1 MALWLGLAVWLASGG
16 ESAGALRSAVYVA
29 VTADADA
36 DADGADGADGAEGAG
51 WGWAVRDEV
60 VVRLR
65 PEEAGRGVRAIPA
78 DLGGQVRWVV
88 PRRGPVLAGA
98 AGGAGRMAE
107 ELVVVRLAAGTD
119 LAEAVRA
126 LSEHPRVA
134 YAEPNWRLRTTVE
147 PVDGTTGPT
156 PSDFEFGRQWGLENT
171 GQTGGVPG
179 ADIRARAAWEVTTG
193 SSNVVVAI
201 IDTGI
206 DRFHPDLAP
215 NLWRNA
221 GEVAGNGYDDDGN
234 GYVDDL
240 HGYDFVSRDGD
251 PMDDNLHGTHVAG
264 ILGAVGNDENGV
276 AGVAWSV
283 RLMALK
289 AFDETGSGT
298 LDHTLE
304 AIAYA
309 VAMRAD
315 IINASWGTTV
325 RSRALDEMVAEAVAR
340 GVVFVAAAGNNGNE
354 TRFFPAAVPE
364 AVAVGATD
372 HRDQSPTFS
381 NHGDFVD
388 LVAPGEGVHA
398 TVPNAAWSALSGTS
412 MAAPHVSGAVALL
425 LSVAPDLTP
434 GQVRTIL
441 RSQADELPL
450 DRYTGAGRLN
460 AARVVRVRDAL
471 PEAVI
476 DMPLE
481 WSGRLAVRGVAGG
494 YRFAGYRLEIG
505 EGRRPLEW
513 TLLRRDTRPAEGGVL
528 MADFDTSDFN
538 DGEYTVRLE
547 VENTE
552 GQVARERRGVTI
564 RNVRMASPRNN
575 DVLRAG
581 EEVTVRGSVAGQGR
595 VFEVAWGLGHQ
606 PTEWR
611 TDGVAL
617 RGGGRGPLVDGV
629 LATWDSRVAPADV
642 FVTFRLTAWRDGR
655 WVGESQARALH
666 LSGALREGWPRLLP
680 FEDEFPVGHWREFAV
695 ADLDG
700 DGRQEVVLVDH
711 GEPGGRVPRLL
722 VIEPDGSVRWA
733 RDLPG
738 GAPEYD
744 VPVIGDVD
752 GDGLAEIFVDTG
764 GGGWIHG
771 FRGDGEPLGGDWPVA
786 PGGTHFGKL
795 LADVTGDGRLELV
808 ALAGPPPDLVSDPRR
823 ALVVL
828 DAGGRLM
835 ERWDVAGCGEHEINV
850 PELRPAVANLDDDPA
865 LEIVVVDGCQSVSA
879 FKLGRSEG
887 PVWTAHTEA
896 FLVASPVAG
905 DLDGDGREEVILG
918 GVARGRGQPGGL
930 YVWDREGGRRPGW
943 PVLTGQSFHASAA
956 LADLTGD
963 GRLEIILPSWDS
975 GSLHVV
981 RDDGFELPGWPVRH
995 EAHGAVRSGAVVGD
1009 IDGDGVPD
1017 VVLATPG
1024 FWLQVV
1030 VNGDTARSGGVRA
1043 WRADGSPIDLQPGR
1057 VPLGL
1062 VMETAAGATWHRY
1075 PPAVLADLDG
1085 NGLLDVVAASVQ
1097 DREYSATPPVA
1108 RAKMRSS
1115 LYAWELPVPVRPD
1128 TLPWPAAHGGPAR
1141 TGRQYRPPPPNAAPV
1156 TQALPNQ
1163 TVDMGG
1169 EFRAVQLDR
1178 YVRDPDHPAGEL
1190 EWRVVDDGGMRV
1202 TLETGRVLRVEPPGN
1217 GWEGRGTVVLAVRDP
1232 AGAEAQASAVF
1243 AVVAGFRP
1251 PVARPDSVATLEE
1264 EAVTLDPVVNDLSP
1278 SGRPL
1283 RVAGVSRPG
1292 NGVTEVLADGRVR
1305 YTPAPDFFGVDHFE
1319 YTVTDGEGGWAT
1331 GEVEVLVVNVNDPPR
1346 TEPVRLILDE
1356 DTRVEFDPLEND
1368 SDPDGDPLIL
1378 VSIGTPEAGTLT
1390 ALGAARFLY
1399 VPPTNYHGQQRFF
1412 YEVADPHGA
1421 KATGEV
1427 AILVQPVNDA
1437 PVARDQVVRVNRNRS
1452 VDIFYDAGD
1461 VDGDPLTFTI
1471 LEGPGHGILLAYP
1484 TLAHY
1489 EPERGFVGTDRF
1501 TYRVSDGIESVGPIT
1516 VTLVV
1521 EEANNPPDVEAVETV
1536 TAVDQPILVSLP
1548 VRDVDGDPFT
1558 VRMSLAPA
1566 HGETHWEGTHVTYTP
1581 APGYVGTDRFGY
1593 RASDG
1598 MDESPEGMVT
1608 VRVTDENTAP
1618 RAESE
1623 VLTVGRNRT
1632 TAIRLR
1638 ASDAENNPLR
1648 FEVVE
1653 LPAYGRIDG
1662 TPPGI
1667 EYTPLTG
1674 FRGVDRLQF
1683 TASDWEQTSEVATVH
1698 LLVRDPNTVPVVTNQ
1713 TVRVRRDEAASF
1725 RLEATDADGHALEAT
1740 ILKGPRSG
1748 RLFGLG
1754 VDFTYGPHAGFEGSD
1769 TFTYRVWDGFAL
1781 SGEARV
1787 TLVVEAPQPG
1797 WVQLVGAEVK
1807 DGVLELVIEASAGA
1821 RVRVEASADLEHW
1834 TVRGSLSG
1842 TGERLRWRDGEGAA
1856 EPMRFYRV
1864 AMEKAAFG
1872 R

>member
-1 MALWLGLAVWLASGG
+1 MGWTTAWWRAVLVLGMGLLVWRGADGDSLGAV
-16 ESAGALRSAVYVA
+16 RSTVYVA
-29 VTADADA
+29 VPAA
-36 DADGADGADGAEGAG
+36 GVEGGEEA
-51 WGWAVRDEV
+51 WGWAVPDEV

-65 PEEAGRGVRAIPA
+65 PEAGRAGRAIPA
-78 DLGGQVRWVV
+78 GLGGQVRWVV
-88 PRRGPVLAGA
+88 PRRGGQVAVL
-98 AGGAGRMAE
+98 GGREGRLAE
-107 ELVVVRLAAGTD
+107 ELAVVRLPAGTE
-119 LAEAVRA
+119 LGEAVRA
-126 LSEHPRVA
+126 LSEHPSVA
-134 YAEPNWRLRTTVE
+134 WAEPNWRLRTAVE
-147 PVDGTTGPT
+147 PGGVT
-156 PSDFEFGRQWGLENT
+156 PSDFEFARQWALENT

-179 ADIRARAAWEVTTG
+179 ADIGARAAWEVTTG

-221 GEVAGNGYDDDGN
+221 REVAGNGLDDDGN
-234 GYVDDL
+234 GYVDDV

-264 ILGAVGNDENGV
+264 ILGAVGDDENGV

-283 RLMALK
+283 RLMGLK

-298 LDHTLE
+298 LDHTIE

-309 VAMRAD
+309 VSMGAN

-325 RSRALDEMVAEAVAR
+325 RSRALDEMVEGAVAR

-364 AVAVGATD
+364 AVAVGATTD
-372 HRDQSPTFS
+372 RDESANFS

-388 LVAPGEGVHA
+388 LVAPGEAIHA
-398 TVPNAAWSALSGTS
+398 TVPNAAWSTLSGTS

-441 RSQADELPL
+441 RSTADELPL

-460 AARVVRVRDAL
+460 AARVVGVREAL
-471 PEAVI
+471 PEAGI
-476 DMPLE
+476 DMPAE

-494 YRFAGYRLEIG
+494 HRFAEYRLEIG
-505 EGRRPLEW
+505 AGRRPLEW
-513 TLLRRDTRPAEGGVL
+513 TLLRRGTQPAAVGVL
-528 MADFDTSDFN
+528 MEDFDTSDFD

-547 VENTE
+547 VENHA
-552 GQVARERRGVTI
+552 GQVARERKGVTI

-575 DVLRAG
+575 DVLRWG
-581 EEVTVRGSVAGQGR
+581 EWVEIRGSVAGDGR

-606 PTEWR
+606 PAEWR

-617 RGGGRGPLVDGV
+617 QGAGLGPRVDGV
-629 LATWDSRVAPADV
+629 LARWDSRVVPADA
-642 FVTFRLTAWRDGR
+642 FVTFRLTAMREGR
-655 WVGESQARALH
+655 WVGESQARAVH
-666 LSGALREGWPRLLP
+666 WSGAMREGWPRLLP

-695 ADLDG
+695 ADLNG

-711 GEPGGRVPRLL
+711 GEPGGRPPRLMA
-722 VIEPDGSVRWA
+722 IGADGTVRWA

-744 VPVIGDVD
+744 VPVIGDLE
-752 GDGLAEIFVDTG
+752 GDGLMEIFVDTG
-764 GGGWIHG
+764 DGGWIQG
-771 FRGDGEPLGGDWPVA
+771 FRSDGEPLGGDWPVA

-808 ALAGPPPDLVSDPRR
+808 ALASPPPDLVSDPRR
-823 ALVVL
+823 TLVVL
-828 DAGGRLM
+828 DAGGRVL
-835 ERWDVAGCGEHEINV
+835 ERWSVAGCAEHEINV
-850 PELRPAVANLDDDPA
+850 PELRPAVANLDDDTA

-879 FKLGRSEG
+879 FKLGRAGE
-887 PVWTAHTEA
+887 PLWTAHTDA
-896 FLVASPVAG
+896 WLVASPVVG

-918 GVARGRGQPGGL
+918 GVARARGQPGGL
-930 YVWDREGGRRPGW
+930 YVFDREGRRRPGW
-943 PVLTGQSFHASAA
+943 PVLTGQSFHVSAA
-956 LADLTGD
+956 LADLSDD
-963 GRLEIILPSWDS
+963 GRLEIVVPSWDS
-975 GSLHVV
+975 GSLHVL
-981 RDDGFELPGWPVRH
+981 RDDGFELLGWPVRN
-995 EAHGAVRSGAVVGD
+995 ESQGAVRSGAVVGD

-1030 VNGDTARSGGVRA
+1030 INGDTTRSGGVRA

-1057 VPLGL
+1057 PAAGL

-1075 PPAVLADLDG
+1075 PAAVLADLDG
-1085 NGLLDVVAASVQ
+1085 NGRLDVVAASVQ

-1115 LYAWELPVPVRPD
+1115 LYAWELPAAVTSD

-1141 TGRQYRPPPPNAAPV
+1141 TGRFHRPPPPNQAPV
-1156 TQALPNQ
+1156 AQPLPHQ
-1163 TVDMGG
+1163 TIDLGG
-1169 EFRAVQLDR
+1169 TFRAIPLDR
-1178 YVRDPDHPAGEL
+1178 YVRDPDHPVSAL
-1190 EWRVVDDGGMRV
+1190 EWRVVDDGGLRV
-1202 TLETGRVLRVEPPGN
+1202 TVETGRVLRVDPPRD

-1232 AGAEAQASAVF
+1232 AGAEVQVAAGY

-1251 PVARPDSVATLEE
+1251 PVAFPDSAATWEE
-1264 EAVTLDPVVNDLSP
+1264 EPLTLDPAANDVSP
-1278 SGRPL
+1278 SGLPL
-1283 RVAGVSRPG
+1283 RVTGVSRPG
-1292 NGVTEVLADGRVR
+1292 NGVAEVLADGRVR
-1305 YTPAPDFFGVDHFE
+1305 YTPAVDFFGVDTFE

-1331 GEVEVLVVNVNDPPR
+1331 GEVEVLVINVNDPPR
-1346 TEPVRLILDE
+1346 PEPVRLVLDE

-1390 ALGAARFLY
+1390 ALGDTRFLY

-1412 YEVADPHGA
+1412 YVVGDPHGA
-1421 KATGEV
+1421 TATGEV

-1437 PVARDQVVRVNRNRS
+1437 PVARDQVVTVNRNRS
-1452 VDIFYDAGD
+1452 VDVFYDAED

-1471 LEGPGHGILLAYP
+1471 LEGPEHGILLAYP

-1489 EPERGFVGTDRF
+1489 EPGRGFVGTDRF
-1501 TYRVSDGIESVGPIT
+1501 TYRVSDGIESVGPVT

-1521 EEANNPPDVEAVETV
+1521 VDANNPPDVEPVDTV
-1536 TAVDQPILVSLP
+1536 TAVDQPIRVGLAVW
-1548 VRDVDGDPFT
+1548 DVDGDPFT
-1558 VRMSLAPA
+1558 VRMTLAPA
-1566 HGETHWEGTHVTYTP
+1566 HGETRWEGTNVTYTP
-1581 APGYVGTDRFGY
+1581 LPGYVGTDRFGY

-1598 MDESPEGMVT
+1598 MDESAEAVVT
-1608 VRVTDENTAP
+1608 IRVTDENTPP
-1618 RAESE
+1618 RAVSE

-1632 TAIRLR
+1632 TSIQLKAT
-1638 ASDAENNPLR
+1638 DAENNPLR

-1653 LPAYGRIDG
+1653 FPTYGRIEG
-1662 TPPGI
+1662 TPPAI
-1667 EYTPLTG
+1667 EYAPLTG

-1698 LLVRDPNTVPVVTNQ
+1698 LLVRDPNTLPVVTNQ
-1713 TVRVRRDEAASF
+1713 TVRVRRDEAVSF
-1725 RLEATDADGHALEAT
+1725 RLAATDADGHPLEAA
-1740 ILKGPRSG
+1740 ILKGPRFG
-1748 RLFGLG
+1748 RLYGSG
-1754 VDFTYGPHAGFEGSD
+1754 IDFTYGPQAGYEGSD
-1769 TFTYRVWDGFAL
+1769 SFTYRVWDGYAL
-1781 SGEARV
+1781 SAEARV
-1787 TLVVEAPQPG
+1787 TMVVEAPRPA
-1797 WVQLVGAEVK
+1797 WVRLGGAALE
-1807 DGVLELVIEASAGA
+1807 DGELELRIEASPGA
-1821 RVRVEASADLEHW
+1821 LVRIETSEDLERW
-1834 TVRGSLSG
+1834 TVRVVLPVSEGS
-1842 TGERLRWRDGEGAA
+1842 LRWRDGEGAGEA
-1856 EPMRFYRV
+1856 MRFYRV
-1864 AMEKAAFG
+1864 GVEGAGFG
-1872 R
+1872 P